1 MAMGELEVW
10 KAGHDEGRQ
19 IETDAG
25 WTMIETGTGWTML
38 RAGWTVAGTG
48 TGSSIL

>member
-1 MAMGELEVW
+1 MGELEVW

-19 IETDAG
+19 IETGA
-25 WTMIETGTGWTML
+25 GWTML